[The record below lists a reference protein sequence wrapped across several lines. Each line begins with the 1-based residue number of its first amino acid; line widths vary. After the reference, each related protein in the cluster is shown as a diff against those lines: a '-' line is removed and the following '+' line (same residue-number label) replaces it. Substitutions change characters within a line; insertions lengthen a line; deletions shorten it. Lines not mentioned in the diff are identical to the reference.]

1 MASIRKRSKTYQVS
15 VSNGRDSRG
24 KQIIESATFV
34 PDPSKTEKQNQKA
47 LERFAVEFEAKVKAG
62 KYLDGEKLT
71 FQSFVPIWHKDYAE
85 MQLEETTLQ
94 YMTIFSDCTYYLL

>member
-47 LERFAVEFEAKVKAG
+47 LERFCSRV
-62 KYLDGEKLT
+62 
-71 FQSFVPIWHKDYAE
+71 
-85 MQLEETTLQ
+85 
-94 YMTIFSDCTYYLL
+94 

>member
-47 LERFAVEFEAKVKAG
+47 LERFAVNLKV
-62 KYLDGEKLT
+62 
-71 FQSFVPIWHKDYAE
+71 SFVVIMLILSKKKRNCQKSHYMDYD
-85 MQLEETTLQ
+85 
-94 YMTIFSDCTYYLL
+94 IHLLHL

>member
-34 PDPSKTEKQNQKA
+34 PDPGKTEKQNQKT
-47 LERFAVEFEAKVKAG
+47 FYDDAG
-62 KYLDGEKLT
+62 NVLFGRNFT
-71 FQSFVPIWHKDYAE
+71 CVPCPGNCEDFGDSRI
-85 MQLEETTLQ
+85 L
-94 YMTIFSDCTYYLL
+94 